1 MSNKPHFSCSKFT
14 MNEKEFRL
22 SGWFSPAGLWNEEL
36 SKFDRIS
43 PAQEATIREA
53 VNILAKNQ
61 INLRC
66 TIQARQGDDVR
77 NFPNVAKFTLYPN
90 EIEATTSIDD
100 DFS

>member
-43 PAQEATIREA
+43 PTQEATIREA
-53 VNILAKNQ
+53 VNILSKNQ